1 MSGQL
6 GYFEKHPYNLNKESY
21 MIANRNKK
29 AKYTYYSSNS
39 QKVKISKAGKITSVK
54 GNDVDVVKITVK
66 ETYKK
71 KLEQLAR

>member
-1 MSGQL
+1 
-6 GYFEKHPYNLNKESY
+6 

-54 GNDVDVVKITVK
+54 GNDGDVVKITVK

-71 KLEQLAR
+71 N